1 MSDWPVELRGVTETV
16 VTTRGPN
23 DRWNLAALGVQAPA
37 GAERA
42 SGEHSEPRAAP
53 VEHNS
58 ATATT
63 WGNTRT
69 RRNFHREG
77 EGYVQFVSDP
87 VVFADAAL
95 SIREADEPVLDAAD
109 AWARVDVEQTG
120 ADTVGGSD
128 AVDDED
134 DGSTR
139 REHWA
144 LEPVEAGVERER
156 PFTINRGFA
165 AVVEATVA
173 ASRLDVPG
181 YDTETLRERLRYF
194 GDVAQTCGGERE
206 REAIEQVREH
216 ADGEW

>member
-1 MSDWPVELRGVTETV
+1 MTEWPVELRGVTETV

-23 DRWNLAALGVQAPA
+23 DLWNLAALGV
-37 GAERA
+37 RA
-42 SGEHSEPRAAP
+42 SGEDGP
-53 VEHNS
+53 

-95 SIREADEPVLDAAD
+95 SIREEADPVLDAAD
-109 AWARVDVEQTG
+109 AWARVEVEQTG
-120 ADTVGGSD
+120 VDTVD
-128 AVDDED
+128 ETDDTD
-134 DGSTR
+134 DGVR
-139 REHWA
+139 REHWN
-144 LEPVEAGVERER
+144 LRVVETGVECER

-173 ASRLDVPG
+173 ASRLDVPS
-181 YDTETLRERLRYF
+181 YDTATLRERLRYF
-194 GDVAQTCGGERE
+194 EAVARKCGGTRE
-206 REAIEQVREH
+206 REAIERVREH